1 MRSVDLLIIILCAL
15 SVAMSISCLA
25 KMIWLEH
32 FVCYFCKGE
41 KDD

>member
-15 SVAMSISCLA
+15 SVAMS
-25 KMIWLEH
+25 MIWLEH
-32 FVCYFCKGE
+32 FVCFFCKGE